1 MPIVGATSSS
11 LWSIAFRPTAL
22 SGIAYWLDA
31 SNSGSITL
39 ASGVVS
45 QWNDL
50 SGNSRNFTQSTAN
63 RRPIVDNGGLYFN
76 GNQQFLETNSHSVGS
91 NNLSVFM
98 VTDVVGRGT
107 STTNYG
113 RFYSL
118 SAGGNDYD
126 NTNGILLHDRAVG
139 GTAGLS
145 LYRNGVDSG
154 TMTQLPLNTKF
165 VVGFTL
171 SGANTLTYRNS
182 TTLAGTTAASPT
194 LNGTRTLLAT
204 DPVLADSNLNG
215 RIYEV
220 AVYDR
225 AISTTEAGFLVQY
238 LRTKWS
244 VTS

>member
-1 MPIVGATSSS
+1 
-11 LWSIAFRPTAL
+11 
-22 SGIAYWLDA
+22 LDA

-39 ASGVVS
+39 ASGAVS
-45 QWNDL
+45 AWNDL
-50 SGNSRNFTQSTAN
+50 SGNARHFSQATAN
-63 RRPIVDNGGLYFN
+63 RRPVVANGGIYFD
-76 GNQQFLETNSHSVGS
+76 GNVKFLESALHTPSS

-107 STTNYG
+107 TSTNYG

-126 NTNGILLHDRAVG
+126 NTNGIILHDRAPG
-139 GTAGLS
+139 NSGLS
-145 LYRNGVDSG
+145 LYRNNADIG
-154 TMTQLPLNTKF
+154 TMAQLTLNTKY

-171 SGANTLTYRNS
+171 SGANALIYRNS
-182 TTLAGTTAASPT
+182 TTLAGTTTASPT

-204 DPVLADSNLNG
+204 DPALVDSNLNG

-225 AISTTEAGFLVQY
+225 AVSTTEANFLIQH
-238 LRTKWS
+238 LRSKWS